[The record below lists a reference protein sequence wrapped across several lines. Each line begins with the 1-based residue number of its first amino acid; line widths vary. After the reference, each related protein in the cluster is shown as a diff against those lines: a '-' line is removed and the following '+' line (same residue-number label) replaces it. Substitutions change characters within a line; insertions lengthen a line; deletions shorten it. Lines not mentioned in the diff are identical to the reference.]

1 MAFQAHT
8 QIHFKLHN
16 IQGSSKLSKEKIVDK
31 SAQRTVQKQSEC
43 VKSTTPQNVTVILPA
58 YNEEV
63 SIGSIVLLTR
73 YYADNVIVVDDGSS
87 DRTAS
92 IARKAGAEVIVHEVN
107 KGKGAALKTGFAAA
121 DDLGADIIV
130 TMDSDGQHNPA
141 EIPKLVDP
149 IIKGEADMVNGSRY
163 LNGLGKN
170 TPSYRR
176 VGQTILDGATKL
188 NSGLPITDSQSG
200 FRAFSASTKNVF
212 RFKAQ
217 GMAIESE
224 MLADA
229 GKSGLRIAE
238 IEIGVRYD
246 VGRSTEHPIKHGFG
260 VLLMILKD
268 IEFNKPLYYLTVPG
282 MVLGIS
288 GLIMGALF
296 LQDFTMGKSLYF
308 GPTMLMILLIIVG
321 SFMALTG
328 ILLHSISTILKDAK
342 IA

>member
-1 MAFQAHT
+1 M
-8 QIHFKLHN
+8 
-16 IQGSSKLSKEKIVDK
+16 GK
-31 SAQRTVQKQSEC
+31 STQRTAQKQNPC
-43 VKSTTPQNVTVILPA
+43 VQGTSPQNVTVILPA
-58 YNEEV
+58 FNEEV
-63 SIGSIVLLTR
+63 SIGSVVLLTR
-73 YYADNVIVVDDGSS
+73 YYADSVIVVDDGSS
-87 DRTAS
+87 DRTAE

-141 EIPKLVDP
+141 EIPKLIEP

-163 LNGLGKN
+163 LNGLDKN
-170 TPSYRR
+170 TPAYRR
-176 VGQTILDGATKL
+176 VGQTILDEVTNL
-188 NSGLPITDSQSG
+188 NSGLHITDSQSG
-200 FRAFSASTKNVF
+200 FRAFSASTKDIF

-238 IEIGVRYD
+238 VEIGVRYD
-246 VGRSTEHPIKHGFG
+246 VDCSTEHPIKHGFG

-282 MVLGIS
+282 AALGI
-288 GLIMGALF
+288 GGIIMGALF
-296 LQDFTMGKSLYF
+296 LREFVIGKNLYF
-308 GPTMLMILLIIVG
+308 GPTILMVLFIIVG

-328 ILLHSISTILKDAK
+328 ILLHSISAILRDSR
-342 IA
+342 IN

>member
-1 MAFQAHT
+1 MNNE
-8 QIHFKLHN
+8 ILV
-16 IQGSSKLSKEKIVDK
+16 GK
-31 SAQRTVQKQSEC
+31 STQRTAQKQNPC
-43 VKSTTPQNVTVILPA
+43 VQGTSPQNVTVILPA
-58 YNEEV
+58 FNEEV
-63 SIGSIVLLTR
+63 SIGSVVLLTR
-73 YYADNVIVVDDGSS
+73 YYADSVIVVDDGSS
-87 DRTAS
+87 DRTAE

-141 EIPKLVDP
+141 EIPKLIEP

-163 LNGLGKN
+163 LNGLDKN
-170 TPSYRR
+170 TPAYRR
-176 VGQTILDGATKL
+176 VGQTILDEVTNL
-188 NSGLPITDSQSG
+188 NSGLHITDSQSG
-200 FRAFSASTKNVF
+200 FRAFSASTKDIF

-238 IEIGVRYD
+238 VEIGVRYD
-246 VGRSTEHPIKHGFG
+246 VDCSTEHPIKHGFG

-282 MVLGIS
+282 AALGI
-288 GLIMGALF
+288 GGIIMGALF
-296 LQDFTMGKSLYF
+296 LREFVIGKNLYF
-308 GPTMLMILLIIVG
+308 GPTILMVLFIIVG

-328 ILLHSISTILKDAK
+328 ILLHSISAILRDSR
-342 IA
+342 IN

>member
-1 MAFQAHT
+1 M
-8 QIHFKLHN
+8 
-16 IQGSSKLSKEKIVDK
+16 GK
-31 SAQRTVQKQSEC
+31 STQRTVQKQNPC
-43 VKSTTPQNVTVILPA
+43 VQGTFPQNVTVILPA
-58 YNEEV
+58 FNEEV

-73 YYADNVIVVDDGSS
+73 YYADSVIVIDDGSS
-87 DRTAS
+87 DRTAE

-141 EIPKLVDP
+141 EIPRLIDP

-163 LNGLGKN
+163 LNGLDKN
-170 TPSYRR
+170 TPAYRR
-176 VGQTILDGATKL
+176 VGQTILDEVTNL
-188 NSGLPITDSQSG
+188 NSGLHITDSQSG
-200 FRAFSASTKNVF
+200 FRAFAASTKDIF
-212 RFKAQ
+212 RFTAQ

-238 IEIGVRYD
+238 VEIGVRYD
-246 VGRSTEHPIKHGFG
+246 VDCSTVNPIKHGLG

-282 MVLGIS
+282 TVLGIS
-288 GLIMGALF
+288 GFIMGAF
-296 LQDFTMGKSLYF
+296 FVQGFTMGKSLYF
-308 GPTMLMILLIIVG
+308 GPTMLMILFIIVG

-328 ILLHSISTILKDAK
+328 LLLHSISAILRETKTA
-342 IA
+342 

>member
-1 MAFQAHT
+1 M
-8 QIHFKLHN
+8 
-16 IQGSSKLSKEKIVDK
+16 GK
-31 SAQRTVQKQSEC
+31 STQRTAQKQNPC
-43 VKSTTPQNVTVILPA
+43 VQGTSPQNVMVILPA
-58 YNEEV
+58 FNEEV
-63 SIGSIVLLTR
+63 SIGSVVLLTR
-73 YYADNVIVVDDGSS
+73 YYADSVIVVDDGSS
-87 DRTAS
+87 DRTAE

-107 KGKGAALKTGFAAA
+107 KGKGSALKTGFAAA

-141 EIPKLVDP
+141 EIPKLIEP

-163 LNGLGKN
+163 LNGLDKN
-170 TPSYRR
+170 TPAYRR
-176 VGQTILDGATKL
+176 VGQTILDEVTNL
-188 NSGLPITDSQSG
+188 NSGLHITDSQSG
-200 FRAFSASTKNVF
+200 FRAFSASTKDIF

-238 IEIGVRYD
+238 VEIGVRYD
-246 VGRSTEHPIKHGFG
+246 VDCSTEHPIKHGFG

-282 MVLGIS
+282 AALGI
-288 GLIMGALF
+288 GGIIMGALF
-296 LQDFTMGKSLYF
+296 LREFVIGKNLYF
-308 GPTMLMILLIIVG
+308 GPTILMVLFIIVG

-328 ILLHSISTILKDAK
+328 ILLHSISAILRDSR
-342 IA
+342 IN

>member
-1 MAFQAHT
+1 M
-8 QIHFKLHN
+8 
-16 IQGSSKLSKEKIVDK
+16 GK
-31 SAQRTVQKQSEC
+31 STQRTAQKQNPC
-43 VKSTTPQNVTVILPA
+43 VQGTSPQNVTVILPA
-58 YNEEV
+58 FNEEV
-63 SIGSIVLLTR
+63 SIGSVVLLTR
-73 YYADNVIVVDDGSS
+73 YYADSVIVVDDGSS
-87 DRTAS
+87 DRTAE

-141 EIPKLVDP
+141 EIPKLVEP
-149 IIKGEADMVNGSRY
+149 IIKGKADMVNGSRY
-163 LNGLGKN
+163 LNGLDKN
-170 TPSYRR
+170 TPAYRR
-176 VGQTILDGATKL
+176 VGQTILDEVTNL
-188 NSGLPITDSQSG
+188 NSGLHITDSQSG
-200 FRAFSASTKNVF
+200 FRAFSASTKDIF

-238 IEIGVRYD
+238 VEIGVRYD
-246 VGRSTEHPIKHGFG
+246 VDCSTVNPIKHGFG

-282 MVLGIS
+282 VVLGIV
-288 GLIMGALF
+288 GIIMGAYF

-308 GPTMLMILLIIVG
+308 GPTILMVLFIVVG
-321 SFMALTG
+321 SFMALIG
-328 ILLHSISTILKDAK
+328 ILLHSVSAILREAK
-342 IA
+342 TA